1 MKNINKFSPK
11 KEKHNNK
18 FPTILD
24 FDYSEI
30 T

>member
-1 MKNINKFSPK
+1 MKNINRFSPK

-18 FPTILD
+18 FPIILD